1 MTTSTIADADDPA
14 ADATSATATPTPD
27 DSADWERLASRRE
40 AVLAGAIVVL
50 IAAVVL
56 FGLVFPQLLAPAVGI
71 AVLAVIIALDWL
83 LPTGE
88 LRQASKRSWT
98 S

>member
-1 MTTSTIADADDPA
+1 MNTPTTVDPA
-14 ADATSATATPTPD
+14 DRMRDASPATTTPTAIDP
-27 DSADWERLASRRE
+27 ADRQQLASRRE
-40 AVLAGAIVVL
+40 AVLAVAIVVL
-50 IAAVVL
+50 IAAVVV

-83 LPTGE
+83 RPSGE
-88 LRQASKRSWT
+88 LRRASKKSWI

>member
-1 MTTSTIADADDPA
+1 MSTSTTADPA
-14 ADATSATATPTPD
+14 DRTRGTSPATTPTTAIAP
-27 DSADWERLASRRE
+27 ADRKRLASRRE
-40 AVLAGAIVVL
+40 TVLAAAIVVL
-50 IAAVVL
+50 IVAVVV

-83 LPTGE
+83 LPSGE
-88 LRQASKRSWT
+88 LRRASKKSWI

>member
-1 MTTSTIADADDPA
+1 MNTSPIVDPDDRTKDASPTTAAPTAIDPA
-14 ADATSATATPTPD
+14 DRTQ
-27 DSADWERLASRRE
+27 LASRRE
-40 AVLAGAIVVL
+40 TVLAAAIVVL
-50 IAAVVL
+50 IAAVVV